1 MGNDASEK
9 KDQEERIRENGQ
21 VTLGGGRKGRI
32 HLLSIIGEIEGHE
45 NLWAALRPPSMSIS
59 CRSLRRWRTI
69 RTSMGS

>member
-1 MGNDASEK
+1 MMPAKK

-32 HLLSIIGEIEGHE
+32 HLLSIIGGDRKAVKTCQ
-45 NLWAALRPPSMSIS
+45 AALRPPSMSIS